1 MAQIVVDIPT
11 SVSNAAKG
19 SHGPGSGTRDSGTVK
34 MALTKAMTIIGT
46 LTRNADCQWN
56 VSRRKPPSRGPTAAP
71 MPATAAHTARAVAR
85 SRVSVNVT
93 RSSDRVDGM
102 TMAAPMPSRTRSAM
116 TNPGEWA
123 SSTRTEASAMRT

>member
-1 MAQIVVDIPT
+1 MAQMVAVIPI
-11 SVSNAAKG
+11 SVSAAANG

-34 MALTKAMTIIGT
+34 IALTEAMTIIGT
-46 LTRNADCQWN
+46 PTRNAACQWN
-56 VSRRKPPSRGPTAAP
+56 RSRRNPPSSGPTAAP

-93 RSSDRVDGM
+93 RSSDSVDGM

-116 TNPGEWA
+116 TKPGEWA
-123 SSTRTEASAMRT
+123 SNTSTDASAMST